1 MISETQYFRIARL
14 FRNMKYIHGGEFVNA
29 TLIRHGKLKQ
39 ALLDYEKCAIID
51 LESEIFNQ
59 GKS

>member
-1 MISETQYFRIARL
+1 MITPQQYYKIARL
-14 FRNMKYIHGGEFVNA
+14 IRNMKYIHGGEFVNA

-51 LESEIFNQ
+51 LESEILNKGVQ
-59 GKS
+59 